1 MYKLHRYIRWE
12 RFWEGKV
19 KSGIAF
25 WYRRMQQ
32 KEEMNY
38 DVQPVLEA
46 GELHMAGEK
55 EIIKVTKTGE
65 RR

>member
-1 MYKLHRYIRWE
+1 MRDSERVKLSQVWPFGIR
-12 RFWEGKV
+12 
-19 KSGIAF
+19 ST
-25 WYRRMQQ
+25 QQ
-32 KEEMNY
+32 KEKMNY

-46 GELHMAGEK
+46 GELHSPGEK